1 MEKCPNIRP
10 AFAKLHALGFTN
22 VQVLKI
28 PTNMHTDW
36 DVPGYPLEKG
46 S

>member
-10 AFAKLHALGFTN
+10 AFAKLHEMGFTN
-22 VQVLKI
+22 VQLIRI

-36 DVPGYPLEKG
+36 DQPGYPLEKG